1 MNAGWQLA
9 AGQQLALRGW
19 DGEYVLY
26 NDLSGDTHL
35 LGAAAVA
42 LLRRLGTAPAS
53 AAALSTICDEASEEE
68 VEALLDQLHLL
79 HLVEPAPC

>member
-1 MNAGWQLA
+1 MTGWRIA

-35 LGAAAVA
+35 LGEAAVA
-42 LLRRLGTAPAS
+42 LLRRLQAAPAP
-53 AAALSTICDEASEEE
+53 AAALRAACEDASEDE
-68 VEALLDQLHLL
+68 VEALLAHLRLL

>member
-1 MNAGWQLA
+1 MNSWRIAP
-9 AGQQLALRGW
+9 GQQLALRGW

-35 LGAAAVA
+35 LGEAAVA
-42 LLRRLGTAPAS
+42 LLRRLQQAPAP
-53 AAALSTICDEASEEE
+53 AAALCDACEDAGADE
-68 VEALLDQLHLL
+68 VLALLAQLQSL